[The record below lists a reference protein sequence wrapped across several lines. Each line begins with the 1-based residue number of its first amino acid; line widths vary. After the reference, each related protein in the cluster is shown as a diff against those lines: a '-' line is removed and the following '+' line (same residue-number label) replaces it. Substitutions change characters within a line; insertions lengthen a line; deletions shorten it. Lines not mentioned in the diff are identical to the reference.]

1 MGIAAT
7 TGGID
12 TPKPP
17 DPAWQRLADLAA
29 IRADRARIV
38 ALRETSRYKLQP
50 HYRYGLEQFDAILE
64 RREIELEEAAPS

>member
-1 MGIAAT
+1 
-7 TGGID
+7 
-12 TPKPP
+12 
-17 DPAWQRLADLAA
+17 LADLAA